1 MRSDMAGFTA
11 HCCLG
16 EELRVGQKRHW
27 WLGVIAWIGLA
38 GFWVSVIPGSTEPSP
53 LPPSFTSL
61 VERLQTVVVHVSTH
75 DATLRR
81 HSPVERFFQP
91 FSGEQPFAHDTSLAS
106 GVIVSTDGYI
116 LTSHRA
122 LPPGTLLT
130 VTLFNRH
137 TYPAQV
143 VGRDRAMDLALLRI
157 EPAEPLHAAPLGDS
171 QQVQE
176 GEWVLAMGN
185 PFGLGLSVT
194 AGIVSAI
201 GRGLGNGDYDTLIQ
215 TDAAINPGNAGG
227 PLVNM
232 RGEVVGIVYT
242 AAQQQA
248 RRIGFAVPSSIA
260 HTVYTELRNIGAVMR
275 GYLGVTGQ
283 IITEAIATT
292 LSMPGNK
299 GVLIV
304 EVQEDSPAAQAG
316 LQRGDVIIELV
327 GEPALDPGQ
336 IARVVA
342 AQGAGA
348 RVPMQIWRDSK
359 PVTITVTLG
368 KLTESPATVERS
380 ISKTPGLRVGD
391 FTPTLARHLGISY
404 EAGVIVES
412 VVQNSPAAQAGLQRN
427 DIIVEVNRAPVP
439 ENAVFQR
446 LLEEAKAPL
455 LLLVKRRTV
464 MHYLVLSSG

>member
-1 MRSDMAGFTA
+1 MPGDMVGFTTYGR
-11 HCCLG
+11 LG

-27 WLGVIAWIGLA
+27 RLGVIAWIGVVS
-38 GFWVSVIPGSTEPSP
+38 FWTLVMPGSTEPP
-53 LPPSFTSL
+53 PPPPSFTSL
-61 VERLQTVVVHVSTH
+61 VERLQTVVVHVSTP
-75 DATLRR
+75 DATPRWR
-81 HSPVERFFQP
+81 SPVERFFQP
-91 FSGEQPFAHDTSLAS
+91 FAGEQQFAPDTSLAS

-122 LPPGTLLT
+122 LPPGTSLT

-143 VGRDRAMDLALLRI
+143 VGRDRAIDLALLRI
-157 EPAEPLHAAPLGDS
+157 EPTEPLQAAPLGNS

-176 GEWVLAMGN
+176 GEWVLAIGN

-201 GRGLGNGDYDTLIQ
+201 GRVLGNGDYDALIQ

-242 AAQQQA
+242 AVQQQA
-248 RRIGFAVPSSIA
+248 RRIGFAVPSNAA
-260 HTVYTELRNIGAVMR
+260 HTVYTQLRNVGAVMR

-283 IITEAIATT
+283 IITETIATAM
-292 LSMPGNK
+292 SMPGNK

-316 LQRGDVIIELV
+316 LQRGDVITELA

-342 AQGAGA
+342 TQGAGA
-348 RVPMQIWRDSK
+348 RVPMHIWRDGK
-359 PVTITVTLG
+359 PVTLTVTLG
-368 KLTESPATVERS
+368 KLTESPVTVERS

-391 FTPTLARHLGISY
+391 FTPALARQLGISY

-412 VVQNSPAAQAGLQRN
+412 VVQNSLAAQVGLQRH
-427 DIIVEVNRAPVP
+427 DIIVEVNRAPVR
-439 ENAVFQR
+439 ESAVFQR
-446 LLEEAKAPL
+446 LLEEARAPL

-464 MHYLVLSSG
+464 MHYLVLSLG